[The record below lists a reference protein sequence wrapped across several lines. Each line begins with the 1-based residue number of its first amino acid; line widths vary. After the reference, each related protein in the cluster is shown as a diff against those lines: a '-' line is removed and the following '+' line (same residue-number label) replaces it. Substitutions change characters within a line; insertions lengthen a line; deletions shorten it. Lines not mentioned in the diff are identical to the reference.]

1 MKKEVCKTLIYERG
15 EMRLFNLLFFVFLNK
30 KMASAQEN
38 TNTNTETNTDS
49 TQSPYQEVQRVYC
62 ELLGELQTI
71 FPDHK
76 EKFES
81 FSKEVHE
88 DAEKA
93 VIFIMGNVFP
103 FMEEISLRKAS
114 DCVAHGD
121 KMMLAPEF
129 SFAMWWGDGKMDTAS
144 QDALW
149 KFLHTFYYLVST
161 LSNLDKLME
170 THFPSSHEHHG
181 AILRSLIN
189 HQRIANQILT
199 SVMFRESPAG
209 ETTGASAG
217 APGSS
222 GSTGGAMPGMPGFP
236 FGENSAIGQ
245 LAREISQE
253 IDVNS
258 FQDIKSPADL
268 FRGLFG
274 GAGGVSNEG
283 AGNGISRLISTVGQK
298 LHDKMSSGALNEMN
312 LMSEAA
318 NMMNM
323 MSPMYSQL
331 LSGGLFPPGMGG
343 APPRR
348 NRNTPSNNS
357 QQQPSSNESAS
368 GDKKKKKSK
377 NKKK

>member
-1 MKKEVCKTLIYERG
+1 
-15 EMRLFNLLFFVFLNK
+15 
-30 KMASAQEN
+30 MASAQEN
-38 TNTNTETNTDS
+38 TNTNTET
-49 TQSPYQEVQRVYC
+49 TQSPYQEVKRVYC
-62 ELLGELQTI
+62 ELLNELQGV

-76 EKFES
+76 EKFDS
-81 FSKEVHE
+81 FSKEVND

-103 FMEEISLRKAS
+103 FMEEISLRKGS
-114 DCVAHGD
+114 ECVAHGD
-121 KMMLAPEF
+121 KMMLAPGF
-129 SFAMWWGDGKMDTAS
+129 SFATWWSDGKMDTAS

-170 THFPSSHEHHG
+170 MHFPSSHEHHG

-199 SVMFRESPAG
+199 SVMFREPP
-209 ETTGASAG
+209 TGATSSSSSSSSNSGAG
-217 APGSS
+217 SMPG
-222 GSTGGAMPGMPGFP
+222 MPGMPGFP

-283 AGNGISRLISTVGQK
+283 SGNGISRLISTVGQK

-318 NMMNM
+318 NMMNV

-331 LSGGLFPPGMGG
+331 LAGGLFPPGMGG
-343 APPRR
+343 GAPRR
-348 NRNTPSNNS
+348 NRNSSSQPAAATP
-357 QQQPSSNESAS
+357 QQPSGNEAAS
-368 GDKKKKKSK
+368 GEKKKKKKSK
-377 NKKK
+377 NKQK